1 MGEGKQRIEMEG
13 RGLKRKGETFFFFFY
28 PRKAKQEV
36 YKVQLSKLK

>member
-13 RGLKRKGETFFFFFY
+13 RGLKRKGETFFFFY